1 MEKCFITLFDSFEA
15 VLNLWWR
22 YVADHGV
29 EDLGDEGKHAFLV
42 DVEEV
47 GEGVVF
53 VVDNLIVA
61 LRRLFLRR

>member
-1 MEKCFITLFDSFEA
+1 MD
-15 VLNLWWR
+15 LWWR

-29 EDLGDEGKHAFLV
+29 EDLGDEAEHAFLV

>member
-1 MEKCFITLFDSFEA
+1 MD
-15 VLNLWWR
+15 LWWR

-29 EDLGDEGKHAFLV
+29 EDLSDEAEHAFLV